1 MELIDSIQGKHEYS
15 ISPGEVK
22 SFSTPVTISCFGLG
36 ACVGVFLQDQKK
48 GIAGGAHID
57 LSEDFNDSEPN
68 GHRSD
73 NVKQV
78 IHELLEQLKERGSD
92 LKTLRAKVA
101 GGASSPSSPSFAG
114 SKNIESIIEYL
125 IEEKVFLAA
134 MDVGGTQNRI
144 ARFDGV
150 SGMLLVR
157 HSDSNYYK
165 VF

>member
-48 GIAGGAHID
+48 GIAGGAHIN
-57 LSEDFNDSEPN
+57 LSEDLNEFGPD
-68 GHRSD
+68 GKAD
-73 NVKQV
+73 KVKQA
-78 IHELLEQLKERGSD
+78 IHELLSQLKARGSD
-92 LKTLRAKVA
+92 LKALRAKVA
-101 GGASSPSSPSFAG
+101 GGASSPASPSFAG
-114 SKNIESIIEYL
+114 SKNIESVINYL

-144 ARFDGV
+144 AKFDGV

>member
-36 ACVGVFLQDQKK
+36 SCVGVFLQDQKK
-48 GIAGGAHID
+48 GIAGGAHIN
-57 LSEDFNDSEPN
+57 LSDDFNDLGPN
-68 GHRSD
+68 GKPD
-73 NVKQV
+73 NVKQA
-78 IHELLEQLKERGSD
+78 IRELLEQLKERGSD
-92 LKTLRAKVA
+92 LKALRAKVA
-101 GGASSPSSPSFAG
+101 GGASSPASPSSFAG
-114 SKNIESIIEYL
+114 NKNIESVINYL

-144 ARFDGV
+144 AKFDGV
-150 SGMLLVR
+150 SGMLLIR